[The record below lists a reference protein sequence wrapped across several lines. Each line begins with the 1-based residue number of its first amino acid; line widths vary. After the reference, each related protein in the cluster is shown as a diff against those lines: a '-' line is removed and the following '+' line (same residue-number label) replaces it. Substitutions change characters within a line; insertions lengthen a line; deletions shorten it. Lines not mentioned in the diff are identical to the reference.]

1 MLRMRPSLPPIRAFQ
16 VGGIPSRQTLDSVCA
31 VQHAIH
37 LAQQYGKTLYV
48 VKLDISAAFDSLS
61 HEALAAF
68 LSQLTGCREAEVLLQ
83 IITSTTVTL
92 GLQGTSW
99 QQELTQGI
107 LQGSSYSAEL
117 FARCID
123 HYLAGPHAK
132 WQQEENTWLQ
142 TEQGDKLFL
151 APFADD
157 LVLLW
162 YYQRSDTKAP
172 EGQ

>member
-1 MLRMRPSLPPIRAFQ
+1 M
-16 VGGIPSRQTLDSVCA
+16 
-31 VQHAIH
+31 
-37 LAQQYGKTLYV
+37 
-48 VKLDISAAFDSLS
+48 
-61 HEALAAF
+61 
-68 LSQLTGCREAEVLLQ
+68 LLQ

-132 WQQEENTWLQ
+132 WQKEEHTWLQ

-157 LVLLW
+157 LVLLGTTRDQT
-162 YYQRSDTKAP
+162 QRLLKDSENTLQAIGLRFNPKNASFCDPRGCRIDRYSFRITVTLSVREA
-172 EGQ
+172 